1 METYRCSSIL
11 LKSPSAKLGLQ
22 GKSIMPM
29 LVSFGC
35 TIGGAAGTRVIDSY
49 GQRILTIAL
58 AWAVPCGATFAV
70 IPTLASAIFGT
81 TGAMLVMLLI
91 FVIMFLHIIVTAK
104 VFGRKL
110 SPVEDRTGL
119 IMELP
124 PYHKPRWGNLLRGTL
139 VRAWDV
145 FKKAFVVVVV
155 VAAVFWGLSYSA
167 SGDVT
172 GSILYKFGTAIEP
185 VTKFFGM
192 GWQTFLAFVSSMV
205 SKEAVLGVT
214 GVLFSGA
221 GSVWD
226 ATANGAADANVGAVI
241 AAAISKP
248 EALAFIIAVTFNV
261 PCLMALNSTLH
272 ETHSAKWTLRI
283 ALYYIATALILSCL
297 TYHIAGLFF

>member
-1 METYRCSSIL
+1 MARVSYVFDNTMN
-11 LKSPSAKLGLQ
+11 KLGLQ

-35 TIGGAAGTRVIDSY
+35 TIGGAAGARVIDSY

-70 IPTLASAIFGT
+70 IPTLASAIFGS
-81 TGAMLVMLLI
+81 TGAMLVILLI
-91 FVIMFLHIIVTAK
+91 FAIMFLHIIITAK
-104 VFGRKL
+104 VFGHKL
-110 SPVEDRTGL
+110 SPVEERTGL

-124 PYHKPRWGNLLRGTL
+124 PYHKPRWGNLLRNTL

-145 FKKAFVVVVV
+145 FRKAFVVVVV
-155 VAAVFWGLSYSA
+155 VAAIFWLLTYSA
-167 SGDVT
+167 SGNVT

-185 VTKFFGM
+185 VTKFFGL
-192 GWQTFLAFVSSMV
+192 GWQTFIAFISSML

-221 GSVWD
+221 GSIFD
-226 ATANGAADANVGAVI
+226 ATANGTTDANIGAVI
-241 AAAISKP
+241 AASISKP
-248 EALAFIIAVTFNV
+248 EALAFIIAVPFNV

-283 ALYYIATALILSCL
+283 ALYYIASALILSCL
-297 TYHIAGLFF
+297 TYHISGLFF